1 MPPSLKI
8 WVGYL
13 YAGPFTINLY
23 GKLTATGLP
32 ITLQYSTDGGTNW
45 LDAGSSF
52 DSTSCDL
59 RESILVTAGPGVT
72 VRGWDGG
79 FSWPISR
86 ALDSTTCPAA
96 GIACSA
102 LITTRYP
109 GSGTSRNVAV
119 TVDTLGT
126 QCP

>member
-8 WVGYL
+8 WVRYT

-23 GKLTATGLP
+23 GKLTTTGLP

-45 LDAGSSF
+45 ENAGSSF

-59 RESILVTAGPGVT
+59 RASIEVTAGPGVS
-72 VRGWDGG
+72 VRGWDGAN
-79 FSWPISR
+79 SYPISR

-96 GIACSA
+96 GAGCTA
-102 LITTRYP
+102 LITTT
-109 GSGTSRNVAV
+109 SGVSRNVAT
-119 TVDTLGT
+119 TVDTLASP
-126 QCP
+126 CP

>member
-1 MPPSLKI
+1 MPFK
-8 WVGYL
+8 VYVKYT

-23 GKLTATGLP
+23 GKLTFVDFP

-45 LDAGSSF
+45 EDAGSSF
-52 DSTSCDL
+52 NSTSCDL
-59 RESILVTAGPGVT
+59 RASIDVTAGPGVI

-96 GIACSA
+96 GVGCTA
-102 LITTRYP
+102 LISTAT
-109 GSGTSRNVAV
+109 GGTSRNVAV
-119 TVDTLGT
+119 TVDVLGT

>member
-1 MPPSLKI
+1 MPFK
-8 WVGYL
+8 VYVKYT

-45 LDAGSSF
+45 EDAGSSF

-59 RESILVTAGPGVT
+59 RSSFIVSAGPGVT
-72 VRGWDGG
+72 VRGWDGSS
-79 FSWPISR
+79 SWPISR

-96 GIACSA
+96 GIGCIA
-102 LITTRYP
+102 LISTT
-109 GSGTSRNVAV
+109 SGTSRNVAV
-119 TVDTLGT
+119 TVDTIGT
-126 QCP
+126 VCP